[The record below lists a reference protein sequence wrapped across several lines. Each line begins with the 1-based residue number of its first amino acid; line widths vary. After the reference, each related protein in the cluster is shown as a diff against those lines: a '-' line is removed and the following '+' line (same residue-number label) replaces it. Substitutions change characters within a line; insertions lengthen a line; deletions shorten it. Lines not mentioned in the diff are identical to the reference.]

1 MLGDGPKD
9 YLTLVFVSAV
19 TCSSFK
25 TATDGS
31 TLVCTQQQLS
41 DFRSEFKKKMNRNPV
56 PVLKK
61 EPERRSGAFRS
72 NSNPAYFINWPI
84 TVRSV
89 VPFRSVPEIITAQS
103 RVIIAAA
110 ARTAVTI

>member
-1 MLGDGPKD
+1 MEAHLCVRNNS
-9 YLTLVFVSAV
+9 YLIFARN
-19 TCSSFK
+19 F
-25 TATDGS
+25 
-31 TLVCTQQQLS
+31 
-41 DFRSEFKKKMNRNPV
+41 KKMNRNPV